1 MTTHPAGPRR
11 DGAAKALVCLSF
23 FLFAVSDVVAKHV
36 SREFSVN
43 QVIFVSAAVTFVPV
57 LLFMRATG
65 DRRFLPRRIGL
76 CVVRSL
82 FACIS
87 VILLVESFG
96 RLPVADAY
104 TLSFTAPLIVA
115 ALSGLFLGERV
126 GAMQWAAIVVGFSGV
141 VVVLGPGFGA
151 GGAAMAAGA
160 DAQVGMGLA
169 LVSAVFFA
177 LGILLLRRIGT
188 TESAGSILIVFLL
201 TTLVVTGVPLLWE
214 WRTPL
219 HLEDWG
225 AMVLIGFAAG
235 GAHIAMVSAFR
246 RGEAARLAPFQYT
259 QLVWGVVLGLLVFGD
274 RPSLQVIAGAAI
286 VVGAGLML
294 YLEDRR
300 ATRAVRAVEAQP
312 PS

>member
-1 MTTHPAGPRR
+1 MTTFSAGPQR

-36 SREFSVN
+36 SRDFSVN

-57 LLFMRATG
+57 LLFMRATR
-65 DRRFLPRRIGL
+65 DRRYLPLRLGL

-126 GAMQWAAIVVGFSGV
+126 GTMQWAAIVVGFAGV

-151 GGAAMAAGA
+151 GGADAASGA
-160 DAQVGMGLA
+160 AQVGMGLA

-188 TESAGSILIVFLL
+188 SESAGSILIVFLL

-214 WRTPL
+214 WRTPSRV
-219 HLEDWG
+219 EDWG

-274 RPSLQVIAGAAI
+274 RPSLQVVTGAAI

-294 YLEDRR
+294 YLEERR
-300 ATRAVRAVEAQP
+300 AARAMRAAGAQP

>member
-1 MTTHPAGPRR
+1 MTTFPAGPRR

-36 SREFSVN
+36 SRDFSVN

-65 DRRFLPRRIGL
+65 DRRYLPRRLGL

-126 GAMQWAAIVVGFSGV
+126 GTMQWAAIVVGFTGV

-151 GGAAMAAGA
+151 GGSAGGA

-188 TESAGSILIVFLL
+188 SESAGSILIVFLL

-214 WRTPL
+214 WRTPSRV
-219 HLEDWG
+219 EDWG

-274 RPSLQVIAGAAI
+274 RPSLQVVTGAAI

-294 YLEDRR
+294 YLEERR
-300 ATRAVRAVEAQP
+300 AARAMRAAGAQP